1 LLCINIIPFLGIV
14 TSLLYGCISFFE
26 PKRSFHLPKDLGKLA
41 AEYQTDKALF
51 NEADDKNTNTG
62 IRND

>member
-1 LLCINIIPFLGIV
+1 MNITPFLKTI
-14 TSLLYGCISFFE
+14 TAILYRRISFFE
-26 PKRSFHLPKDLGKLA
+26 PKSSFHLPKYLGKLA